1 MTSQCQRPETTM
13 PNDASAVSRVAA
25 SLLQADLGIISAAR
39 RRRKLL
45 RVFGSSSRVA
55 VALLS
60 PPCVD
65 PLRQNCIES
74 FGHQGYERLSKI
86 WLFNECCG
94 VQKDVPASQ

>member
-1 MTSQCQRPETTM
+1 MLSLSKVWGSLNDIAVPATQTTM
-13 PNDASAVSRVAA
+13 PNDARAVASAVSRVAA

-65 PLRQNCIES
+65 PCVKIGIKFWTPRLRAIE
-74 FGHQGYERLSKI
+74 
-86 WLFNECCG
+86 
-94 VQKDVPASQ
+94 

>member
-1 MTSQCQRPETTM
+1 MTSQCQRPETMM
-13 PNDASAVSRVAA
+13 PNDASAVSRVGA

-65 PLRQNCIES
+65 PCV
-74 FGHQGYERLSKI
+74 KI
-86 WLFNECCG
+86 VL
-94 VQKDVPASQ
+94 KALDTKAMSD